1 MIGAILLKRWMEKNH
16 AKLVSA
22 MDPSFAAD
30 WAEDVVVTPMGCPPI
45 RGRDAFM
52 AFERC
57 YFDTMASYQV
67 TTHSVSVA
75 RPWALG
81 LTNTLV
87 VEDEMRIE
95 RKDGQIQTLYEVLVV
110 ELKRGKVVA
119 VRTYLA
125 DPDAENVT
133 LGVE

>member
-1 MIGAILLKRWMEKNH
+1 
-16 AKLVSA
+16 
-22 MDPSFAAD
+22 
-30 WAEDVVVTPMGCPPI
+30 MGCPRI
-45 RGRDAFM
+45 RGRDAFR
-52 AFERC
+52 AFERS

-75 RPWALG
+75 GPWALG
-81 LTNTLV
+81 LTNVLV
-87 VEDEMRIE
+87 VEDEMPIE
-95 RKDGQIQTLYEVLVV
+95 RKDGRIQTPYEVLVV

-133 LGVE
+133 LGVDEAGTMCRVCPTQDDPAAIVAADASALWRPPKRS